1 MILQKLYA
9 KIFECDQLNKQMAN
23 GESFPF
29 FSEQEINFPPT
40 YKFDKG
46 TKVYDTSEKQRIP
59 AWTDRIL
66 FLSRQNLI
74 EPLLYNSCQNLTFS
88 DHRPVY
94 ATFKITVKIINHT
107 IKKNLSD
114 EIYKNYKDSHN
125 GIFDILVKSFD
136 NKELNEGKDASLPPP
151 SSDKQKWWLEGGKAA
166 KITIPGLEDDNM
178 VMNPWRPINPFE
190 KSNEPEFVSKND
202 LEAIQN

>member
-1 MILQKLYA
+1 MGKV
-9 KIFECDQLNKQMAN
+9 
-23 GESFPF
+23 SH

-107 IKKNLSD
+107 IKR
-114 EIYKNYKDSHN
+114 IYLTKYIKTTKTVIMVYL
-125 GIFDILVKSFD
+125 IF
-136 NKELNEGKDASLPPP
+136 
-151 SSDKQKWWLEGGKAA
+151 
-166 KITIPGLEDDNM
+166 
-178 VMNPWRPINPFE
+178 
-190 KSNEPEFVSKND
+190 
-202 LEAIQN
+202 